1 MQRLIAPLV
10 LALVLQIACSGQQ
23 PAPAHHSADVECR
36 QDDAFVAAYQPVKD
50 KSDKEIAGTRSALQT
65 STSNE
70 ARAKLLQTLAG
81 QLQEFTNELK
91 GLPKAADSDQQV
103 KALEQSLEGFRQQ
116 ATALAA
122 DPTQDQSPFQQAA
135 RTMNDAEHDLD
146 LQVVF
151 MQGQCA

>member
-1 MQRLIAPLV
+1 MRRLIAPLV

-23 PAPAHHSADVECR
+23 PAPAHYSADVEC
-36 QDDAFVAAYQPVKD
+36 QEDVAFVAAYQPVKD
-50 KSDKEIAGTRSALQT
+50 KSDTEIAGTRTALQT

-81 QLQEFTNELK
+81 QLQEFRNELQA
-91 GLPKAADSDQQV
+91 LPKAADSAEQV
-103 KALEQSLEGFRQQ
+103 KALQEALQSFQQQ

-122 DPTQDQSPFQQAA
+122 DPTQDQSPFLQAA
-135 RTMNDAEHDLD
+135 RTLNDDEHNLD